1 MDGGHEDWRSHDL
14 QLQDWQ
20 WRRSQRERCRE
31 GNHRRRRLREGVVC
45 NLAWGSA
52 EPGDQGGVTWR
63 PMWLVNPRG
72 GGSETF
78 QEAVMNSTTRFVR
91 AASWRR
97 LAFVPLL
104 AAAPVALADPALEG
118 DQRCPAATSEQAR

>member
-1 MDGGHEDWRSHDL
+1 MDGGHEDWRSHEL

-31 GNHRRRRLREGVVC
+31 GNHQRRRLREGVVC

-63 PMWLVNPRG
+63 PMWLVNLRGARRPDVYSPARRTSG
-72 GGSETF
+72 GGHELY
-78 QEAVMNSTTRFVR
+78 NSVH
-91 AASWRR
+91 SCNE
-97 LAFVPLL
+97 L
-104 AAAPVALADPALEG
+104 AATCV
-118 DQRCPAATSEQAR
+118 RSCP